1 MGPCGFFSRLL
12 QSLVLVLA
20 QMQELLRRWQAAL
33 HGRLH
38 YMQCGTRCAPGS
50 GGDDYGVRWGGQLPH
65 ARIHD
70 AQRLYTLHCTRV
82 NTGLTGHYL

>member
-1 MGPCGFFSRLL
+1 
-12 QSLVLVLA
+12 
-20 QMQELLRRWQAAL
+20 
-33 HGRLH
+33 
-38 YMQCGTRCAPGS
+38 MQCGTRCAPGS